1 MSSHARHLYRKTQ
14 TRKQTNIQV
23 LTNALILLI
32 KILNLSTNLRISVKF
47 AILKIIL
54 SYHAFIYTVK
64 LIPYELVFNPPTP
77 VAQKVAV
84 EVVFRRFQGEGVKFK
99 KIRTSLPPSDF

>member
-47 AILKIIL
+47 AILKVIS
-54 SYHAFIYTVK
+54 SYHRKTCTVRAC
-64 LIPYELVFNPPTP
+64 IDPSH
-77 VAQKVAV
+77 A
-84 EVVFRRFQGEGVKFK
+84 RRAENCG
-99 KIRTSLPPSDF
+99 